1 MASIDGPFLR
11 EQREM
16 QGWTPGKFAKEV
28 GISPQYLA
36 DIELKR
42 RLLKRRPDLI
52 KKMAEVLHLPV
63 TKLYRDESAA

>member
-1 MASIDGPFLR
+1 
-11 EQREM
+11 M
-16 QGWTPGKFAKEV
+16 QGWKPADFAKEV

-52 KKMAEVLHLPV
+52 KTMARVLKLPV
-63 TKLYRDESAA
+63 TKLYRDEVAS